1 MTAQAARAAEPIF
14 AELAPIKPWYV
25 RLRRVAWAFPLGT
38 AGAIVLF
45 AMIVSA
51 LFGTDL
57 NILGRTIVP
66 GFSPFPP
73 QETNVSI
80 KLEGPSLSHFFGTD
94 SLGRDVFS
102 RVLAGA
108 RTAIIIGLIATGF
121 GLVFGTVVGAV
132 SAYGGGKVDLVLQR
146 VMDSFMS
153 LPPLILLLVLVTVL
167 QPSMWTVILVLI
179 FFIGPSSSRV
189 IRGSTLVLKEQQ
201 FIEAARSLG
210 ASPTRVMARH
220 ILPNIMAPILVLASV
235 LVGSTIVTEA
245 ALSFLGL
252 GANTPQNPTWGF
264 MLFEGVARG
273 SLDRFWWLTIIP
285 GLAITLTVLSFNLLG
300 DALRDI
306 FDPRLRG
313 TGSGA

>member
-1 MTAQAARAAEPIF
+1 
-14 AELAPIKPWYV
+14 
-25 RLRRVAWAFPLGT
+25 
-38 AGAIVLF
+38 
-45 AMIVSA
+45 
-51 LFGTDL
+51 
-57 NILGRTIVP
+57 
-66 GFSPFPP
+66 
-73 QETNVSI
+73 
-80 KLEGPSLSHFFGTD
+80 
-94 SLGRDVFS
+94 
-102 RVLAGA
+102 
-108 RTAIIIGLIATGF
+108 
-121 GLVFGTVVGAV
+121 
-132 SAYGGGKVDLVLQR
+132 
-146 VMDSFMS
+146 MDSFMS

-201 FIEAARSLG
+201 FVEAARSLG
-210 ASPTRVMARH
+210 ASPTRVMVRH